1 MKKLDLMAMCRQNLM
16 RRKGRTFLTV
26 LGVMIGACAII
37 IMVSIGIGMK
47 ESQEKMLSEMGDLTI
62 INVNPPPANMK
73 KVPAMDANLLRTIRG
88 MPGVVFVTP
97 KLTAEDVTLKVVA
110 GKDKRYVCDYVTV
123 VGMQRDAPVKLGYK
137 LIEGGQLKERKGSV
151 LLGENFA
158 YLFRDT
164 KRPEG
169 RNMVDT
175 SSMYMM
181 EEGQQATE
189 KPTPYFDP
197 LKTPLELVVETTV
210 NGKTQ
215 TKSYPLKPEGKLK
228 EDYAKGGETADG
240 MLLFD
245 EELSRILAE
254 ARRGTDAANRKTKGY
269 PQVIVK
275 VKDISRVAE
284 VENQIKQMGYVTNSM
299 ESIRKPMEKEAQEKQ
314 MMLGGLGA
322 ISLLVAALGIT
333 NTMIMSISE
342 RTREI
347 GIMKALGCKI
357 DDIRTLFLL
366 EAGSIG
372 LIGGFAAIATSLL
385 ISSILNVVQ
394 SKKTLESVEQLM
406 QILTTPGSRMSVIPL
421 WLIGFSLVFSVFIGL
436 FSGFHPANKAVRIP
450 ALEAI
455 KSE

>member
-197 LKTPLELVVETTV
+197 LNTPLELVVEMTV

-215 TKSYPLKPEGKLK
+215 TKSYPLKPKGKLK

-245 EELSRILAE
+245 EELSRILTE
-254 ARRGTDAANRKTKGY
+254 ARRGTEAANRKSKGY

-299 ESIRKPMEKEAQEKQ
+299 ESIRKPMEKEA
-314 MMLGGLGA
+314 
-322 ISLLVAALGIT
+322 
-333 NTMIMSISE
+333 
-342 RTREI
+342 
-347 GIMKALGCKI
+347 
-357 DDIRTLFLL
+357 
-366 EAGSIG
+366 
-372 LIGGFAAIATSLL
+372 
-385 ISSILNVVQ
+385 
-394 SKKTLESVEQLM
+394 
-406 QILTTPGSRMSVIPL
+406 
-421 WLIGFSLVFSVFIGL
+421 
-436 FSGFHPANKAVRIP
+436 
-450 ALEAI
+450 
-455 KSE
+455 